1 MKKIKGLLIV
11 ALIITATSAN
21 AQFKFGLG
29 GGVNYA
35 NLSGDDVS
43 ETSSLIGFNG
53 GMMMEVKL
61 PVKLGFEADIL
72 FSTKGASFGSSDYK
86 LSYIDIPVVMKI
98 YMVKVLS
105 FQLGGQYSMLVSGKF
120 AGSDIKDQLNA
131 SDMSAVLGL
140 GVDVLK
146 VHASVRY
153 NYGLASIDSGADD
166 VKNNM
171 VTLSLGL
178 WIK

>member
-1 MKKIKGLLIV
+1 MKNLKELLIV

-21 AQFKFGLG
+21 AQFKFGIG

-35 NLSGDDVS
+35 NLSGSDIS
-43 ETSSLIGFNG
+43 GTESLIGFNG

-86 LSYIDIPVVMKI
+86 LSYIDVPVVVKI

-105 FQLGGQYSMLVSGKF
+105 FQLGGQYSMLISGEFPDTDVKP
-120 AGSDIKDQLNA
+120 

-153 NYGLASIDSGADD
+153 NYGLASIDSGAAD

-171 VTLSLGL
+171 ITLTLGV